1 MLKEIEN
8 ATKKFEITQELA
20 EKEARVNVCKR
31 FEEEFVPLQLEEN
44 DEAITSQEQI
54 ARFLDS
60 QPNVLNPTNHSNT
73 TETEAIPPPSAD
85 PAPLSL
91 NLNPSNPEFV
101 PNNQFPPTD

>member
-54 ARFLDS
+54 ARFLRF
-60 QPNVLNPTNHSNT
+60 T
-73 TETEAIPPPSAD
+73 TQRAKPYQ
-85 PAPLSL
+85 SL
-91 NLNPSNPEFV
+91 KYHRN
-101 PNNQFPPTD
+101 